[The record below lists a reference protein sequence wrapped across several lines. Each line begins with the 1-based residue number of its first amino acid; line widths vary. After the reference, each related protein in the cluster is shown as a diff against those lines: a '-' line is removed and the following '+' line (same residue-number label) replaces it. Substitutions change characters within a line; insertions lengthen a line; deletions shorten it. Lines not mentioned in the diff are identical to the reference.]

1 MDYKRLGHS
10 VYHCQYHIVI
20 STKYRRKVL
29 TGGMEEYLKIK
40 VREVSKYHPEIVF
53 ISVNTD
59 QDHLHVLVS
68 IPPKIPVSQ
77 VVNYIKANTGRA
89 MRRKFP
95 FLDKVY
101 WGVEG
106 IWSIGYFVS
115 TTGID
120 AEIIKHYIEYQGVED
135 SGQAPL
141 EFPDATAVRP

>member
-1 MDYKRLGHS
+1 MNYKRLGHS
-10 VYHCQYHIVI
+10 VYHCKYHMVF

-29 TGGMEEYLKIK
+29 TKGMEEYLKIK

-53 ISVNTD
+53 LAVNTEL
-59 QDHLHVLVS
+59 DHLHMLIS
-68 IPPKIPVSQ
+68 IPPKIAVSQ
-77 VVNYIKANTGRA
+77 AVSLVKANTGRA

-101 WGVEG
+101 WGTEG

-120 AEIIKHYIEYQGVED
+120 AEIIKRYIEYQEVED
-135 SGQAPL
+135 SGQATL

>member
-10 VYHCQYHIVI
+10 VYHCEYHIVF

-29 TGGMEEYLKIK
+29 TKGMEEYLKIK
-40 VREVSKYHPEIVF
+40 VREVSRHYPEIVF
-53 ISVNTD
+53 LAVNTD
-59 QDHLHVLVS
+59 QDHLHMLLS
-68 IPPKIPVSQ
+68 IPPKVAVSQ
-77 VVNYIKANTGRA
+77 AVSLIKANTGRA

-101 WGVEG
+101 WGTEG

-115 TTGID
+115 TRGID
-120 AEIIKHYIEYQGVED
+120 AEIIKRYIEYQGVED